1 MDLFTHVLAA
11 GLVAEGVARVPRERH
26 APLPASVALA
36 PLTFFLASL
45 SHLALDRV
53 PHFGFVPH
61 LTSVWSDLPH
71 AWLVRPVVGGLLAL
85 GFLLALAEGNRALV
99 LVGAAG
105 AIYPD
110 VEKMAH
116 AMWGL
121 PFRLFDGH
129 AAATASYSGGYDH
142 RLLAAAEIA
151 FSLALAVAYRALAAR
166 RAASHVPPPPG

>member
-26 APLPASVALA
+26 LPVPATVALG

-45 SHLALDRV
+45 SHLALDRI

-61 LTSVWSDLPH
+61 LLSVWGALPH

-85 GFLLALAEGNRALV
+85 AFLLALGGGNRGIV
-99 LVGAAG
+99 LVAAAG
-105 AIYPD
+105 ATYPD

-121 PFRLFDGH
+121 PYRLFEGH
-129 AAATASYSGGYDH
+129 AGATSSYSGGYDH

-151 FSLALAVAYRALAAR
+151 FSLALALAYRALAAR
-166 RAASHVPPPPG
+166 RGAHHTTPPPA

>member
-26 APLPASVALA
+26 LPLPAGVALA
-36 PLTFFLASL
+36 PLTFFLACL
-45 SHLALDRV
+45 SHFWLDRL

-61 LTSVWSDLPH
+61 LTSVWGALPY

-99 LVGAAG
+99 LVAAAG
-105 AIYPD
+105 AVYPD
-110 VEKMAH
+110 VEKMVH

-151 FSLALAVAYRALAAR
+151 LSVALAVA
-166 RAASHVPPPPG
+166 